1 MFGISFTKI
10 LLIAAVVA
18 AVWYGFK
25 YLTRPEKDE
34 AEDRRASKPK
44 PGPSAGG
51 ASGGARAVEDMVRC
65 PVCGAYQAR
74 NAGPCERRDC
84 PARR

>member
-1 MFGISFTKI
+1 MFGLSFAKI

-25 YLTRPEKDE
+25 YLTRPEKDD
-34 AEDRRASKPK
+34 AEDKRARKPA
-44 PGPSAGG
+44 PGPS
-51 ASGGARAVEDMVRC
+51 SGGARAVEDMVRC

-74 NAGPCERRDC
+74 NAGPCEREDC